1 MNDFMLRRV
10 KSFHIYANDTQ
21 SRKHNKGNLIDLIS
35 ERFSGIDYRRKS
47 ETKLRGVIVR
57 NVGNIDKFSNKLR
70 LTRKTIMAGITLRQ
84 LIRGHQKGGKFRK
97 QVTKKIALELLR
109 TKCNENFMYSVSST
123 SSSLKLGNL
132 KKY

>member
-70 LTRKTIMAGITLRQ
+70 LTAKDHYGWDNIGATYRKTSKR
-84 LIRGHQKGGKFRK
+84 R
-97 QVTKKIALELLR
+97 
-109 TKCNENFMYSVSST
+109 
-123 SSSLKLGNL
+123 
-132 KKY
+132 

>member
-1 MNDFMLRRV
+1 MILCCAESSPFT
-10 KSFHIYANDTQ
+10 FIQTIANQENIT
-21 SRKHNKGNLIDLIS
+21 NGNLIDIIS

-123 SSSLKLGNL
+123 SKFV
-132 KKY
+132 KIR